1 MLGDNPERSKNPLIK
16 AIRRRNTKTVQ
27 FSAPTYVEA
36 SDVEYSSE
44 EEEEGEGEYFGQ
56 GPQDEAVDG
65 QDQERDSSIEGNTI
79 IEPLQ
84 SSGQP
89 AIDPQAA
96 IDPRVDA
103 PAQTN
108 VAEKDQPSEDAVET
122 NGMCM
127 GLIALVEI
135 LTIADENAL
144 AKSRKGTLRNTD
156 SFFKDDNVETRKI
169 NLTPSLLRDDSSST
183 LTTIRSIEPKEVFLH
198 TTVISVGVG

>member
-1 MLGDNPERSKNPLIK
+1 MLGDNPEKSKNPLIK

-44 EEEEGEGEYFGQ
+44 EGEGEYFGQ
-56 GPQDEAVDG
+56 GLQDEAVDG
-65 QDQERDSSIEGNTI
+65 QDQERDSSIEGITI
-79 IEPLQ
+79 VEPLQ

-89 AIDPQAA
+89 AIDPQTA

-103 PAQTN
+103 PAQDN
-108 VAEKDQPSEDAVET
+108 VAEKDQPPEDAVET

-135 LTIADENAL
+135 LTVADENAL

-169 NLTPSLLRDDSSST
+169 NLTPSLLRDDSTST
-183 LTTIRSIEPKEVFLH
+183 ITTVRSVEPKEVFLH
-198 TTVISVGVG
+198 NNCNIRRSRLTI